1 MPGRF
6 LLHEP
11 KERSRVSRPP
21 TVLLFRLLLEAYVS
35 TTAPRARSD
44 TSALARHFRFA
55 ERNTDLRTEVLGGI
69 TTFFVM
75 AYIIFLNPTILTLNR
90 GAEPPLVPAFGAL
103 VTATCLAAAIATIA
117 MGLYTNY
124 PFAAAS
130 GLGLNAVVAFDLI
143 ATRGLPWQ
151 AAMGVI
157 FIEGLLITLLVL
169 TGFREAVLNAVPL
182 TLKRAISV
190 GIGLFILFIGLINAG
205 FVRVPVE
212 TITLTGDAT
221 LSGPTPLGALGA
233 AGVQLGAPATPVGIG
248 NFTRLPVAVALLGL
262 LLMLWLLSR
271 RVKAALLLGIVLT
284 TLIAVV
290 IRLLVPGAAV
300 SSVPTAANLSQLS
313 VLPLDFSTIGS
324 GFNFSAFNSP
334 TAAAKGIGVVA
345 ALLVIFSLMLSD
357 FFDTMG
363 TIVGVGEEAG
373 FVDEQGRL
381 PGANRVLLIDS
392 LAAALGGLF
401 GVSSVTTY
409 IESAAGV
416 SEGARTGLAS
426 VVTGLLFLLA
436 LALAPFAGLVPPEAT
451 APALIIVGFLM
462 FAAVRE
468 IDVSNLLDGFPALIT
483 LIMMPLTFSITNGI
497 GAGFVCYAFL
507 RLVSGRAREIHPLF
521 WVVSGAFVI
530 YFLIPLLQPLT

>member
-1 MPGRF
+1 M
-6 LLHEP
+6 
-11 KERSRVSRPP
+11 
-21 TVLLFRLLLEAYVS
+21 S
-35 TTAPRARSD
+35 TTAPGAPSN
-44 TSALARHFRFA
+44 TSALARYFRFA
-55 ERNTDLRTEVLGGI
+55 ERNTNLRTEILGGI

-90 GAEPPLVPAFGAL
+90 GAEPPLVPPFFAL

-143 ATRGLPWQ
+143 ATRGLAWQ

-157 FIEGLLITLLVL
+157 FIEGIIITLLVL

-212 TITLTGDAT
+212 TITVTGNAT

-233 AGVQLGAPATPVGIG
+233 AGVELGSPATPVGIG
-248 NFTRLPVAVALLGL
+248 DFTQLPVAIALLGL

-284 TLIAVV
+284 TVIAIV

-300 SSVPTAANLSQLS
+300 SSVPTAADLSQLTP
-313 VLPLDFSTIGS
+313 LPLDFSTIGS

-334 TAAAKGIGVVA
+334 AGAAKGLGVVA

-462 FAAVRE
+462 FASVRE
-468 IDVSNLLDGFPALIT
+468 IDVTNLLDGFPALMT

-497 GAGFVCYAFL
+497 GAGFVTYAFL
-507 RLVSGRAREIHPLF
+507 RLVSGRAREVHPLF
-521 WVVSGAFVI
+521 WVVSAAFII

>member
-1 MPGRF
+1 M
-6 LLHEP
+6 
-11 KERSRVSRPP
+11 
-21 TVLLFRLLLEAYVS
+21 S
-35 TTAPRARSD
+35 TNARRAQSD
-44 TSALARHFRFA
+44 SSAIARYFRFG
-55 ERNTDLRTEVLGGI
+55 ERNTDLRTEILGGI

-90 GAEPPLVPAFGAL
+90 SAEPPVVPPFTGL
-103 VTATCLAAAIATIA
+103 VTATCLAAAIVTIA

-130 GLGLNAVVAFDLI
+130 GLGLNAVVAFDLV
-143 ATRGLPWQ
+143 ATRGLAWQ

-157 FIEGLLITLLVL
+157 LIEGVIITLLVL

-190 GIGLFILFIGLINAG
+190 GIGLFILFIGLVNAG

-212 TITLTGDAT
+212 SITVTGNATLT
-221 LSGPTPLGALGA
+221 GPTPLGALGA
-233 AGVQLGAPATPVGIG
+233 AGVQVGAPATPVGLG
-248 NFTRLPVAVALLGL
+248 NITTLPVAIALLGL
-262 LLMLWLLSR
+262 LLMLWLMSR
-271 RVKAALLLGIVLT
+271 RVKAALLIGILLT
-284 TLIAVV
+284 TVVAIV
-290 IRLLVPGAAV
+290 IRLVMPGAPV
-300 SSVPTAANLSQLS
+300 SSIPSAADISQLRP
-313 VLPLDFSTIGS
+313 LPLDFSTIGA
-324 GFNFSAFNSP
+324 GLNFDVFNSP
-334 TAAAKGIGVVA
+334 AAAAKGLGVVA

-363 TIVGVGEEAG
+363 TIVGVGEEGG
-373 FVDEQGRL
+373 FVDEHGRL
-381 PGANRVLLIDS
+381 PGANRVLLVDS

-416 SEGARTGLAS
+416 SQGARTGLAS

-436 LALAPFAGLVPPEAT
+436 LGLAPFAGLVPPEAT

-468 IDVSNLLDGFPALIT
+468 IDVTDLLEGFPALVT

-497 GAGFVCYAFL
+497 GAGFVTYAFL
-507 RLVSGRAREIHPLF
+507 RLVSGRAREVHPLF
-521 WVVSGAFVI
+521 WLVSAAFVV
-530 YFLIPLLQPLT
+530 YFVIPLIQPLT

>member
-1 MPGRF
+1 MLRRF
-6 LLHEP
+6 LVPFSTTLVY
-11 KERSRVSRPP
+11 RSIL
-21 TVLLFRLLLEAYVS
+21 TWEAHVS
-35 TTAPRARSD
+35 TTRS
-44 TSALARHFRFA
+44 TSTDNSSLARYFHFA
-55 ERNTDLRTEVLGGI
+55 ERNTDLRTEVLGGV

-75 AYIIFLNPTILTLNR
+75 AYIIFVNPSILTLN
-90 GAEPPLVPAFGAL
+90 GDPAAQAAGVVPPFGAV
-103 VTATCLAAAIATIA
+103 VTATCLAAAIISIA

-130 GLGLNAVVAFDLI
+130 GLGLNAVVAFDLV

-190 GIGLFILFIGLINAG
+190 GIGLFILFIGLVNAG
-205 FVRVPVE
+205 FVQRTPVE
-212 TITLTGDAT
+212 G
-221 LSGPTPLGALGA
+221 G
-233 AGVQLGAPATPVGIG
+233 TPVTLG
-248 NFTRLPVAVALLGL
+248 NVTRLSAAVALVGL
-262 LLMLWLLSR
+262 LVTLWLMSR
-271 RVKAALLLGIVLT
+271 RIKAALLIGILLT
-284 TLIAVV
+284 TVVAIV
-290 IRLLVPGAAV
+290 IRLIVPEAAV
-300 SSVPTAANLSQLS
+300 STVSSAANVRQLGQQ
-313 VLPLDFSTIGS
+313 LAEYRLDFSTIGA

-334 TAAAKGIGVVA
+334 TAIAKGLGVVA

-381 PGANRVLLIDS
+381 PGANRVLLVDS
-392 LAAALGGLF
+392 LGAVIGGLF

-436 LALAPFAGLVPPEAT
+436 LVLAPFAGIVPPEAT

-468 IDVSNLLDGFPALIT
+468 IDVTDLLDGFPALIT
-483 LIMMPLTFSITNGI
+483 LIMMPLTYSITNGI
-497 GAGFVCYAFL
+497 GAGFITYAFL
-507 RLVSGRAREIHPLF
+507 RLVSGRGREIHPLF
-521 WVVSGAFVI
+521 WIVAGAFVI
-530 YFLIPLLQPLT
+530 YFIIPLLQPAA

>member
-1 MPGRF
+1 M
-6 LLHEP
+6 
-11 KERSRVSRPP
+11 
-21 TVLLFRLLLEAYVS
+21 S
-35 TTAPRARSD
+35 TTAHGAN
-44 TSALARHFRFA
+44 TSWLARHFRFA
-55 ERNTDLRTEVLGGI
+55 ERNTDLRTEIVGGI

-75 AYIIFLNPTILTLNR
+75 AYIIFVNPFILTLN
-90 GAEPPLVPAFGAL
+90 GSAQPPVAPSFNAL
-103 VTATCLAAAIATIA
+103 VTATCLAAAIITIA

-157 FIEGLLITLLVL
+157 FLEGVLITLLVL

-190 GIGLFILFIGLINAG
+190 GIGLFILFIGLVNAG

-212 TITLTGDAT
+212 SITVTGNAT
-221 LSGPTPLGALGA
+221 LSGPTPLAALA
-233 AGVQLGAPATPVGIG
+233 AQGVQLGTPGTPVTLG
-248 NFTRLPVAVALLGL
+248 NVSGLSVALALLGL
-262 LLMLWLLSR
+262 FLTLWLMSLR
-271 RVKAALLLGIVLT
+271 IQAALLIGILLT
-284 TLIAVV
+284 TVIAIIVKLV
-290 IRLLVPGAAV
+290 VPGAVV
-300 SSVPTAANLSQLS
+300 SASSPTAADLSRLAFQF
-313 VLPLDFSTIGS
+313 PDFSTIGA
-324 GFNFSAFNSP
+324 GLNFTAFNSP
-334 TAAAKGIGVVA
+334 AAAAKGLGVVA

-363 TIVGVGEEAG
+363 TIVGVGEEGG
-373 FVDEQGRL
+373 FLDQEGRL
-381 PGANRVLLIDS
+381 PGANRVLLVDS

-416 SEGARTGLAS
+416 AEGARTGLAS

-436 LALAPFAGLVPPEAT
+436 LGLAPFAGLVPPEAT

-468 IDVSNLLDGFPALIT
+468 IDVTDLLDGFPALLT
-483 LIMMPLTFSITNGI
+483 LIMMPLTYSITNGI
-497 GAGFVCYAFL
+497 GAGFISYVFL
-507 RLVSGRAREIHPLF
+507 RLVSGRAREVPLLL
-521 WVVSGAFVI
+521 WIVSLAFVI
-530 YFLIPLLQPLT
+530 YFVLG

>member
-1 MPGRF
+1 
-6 LLHEP
+6 LS
-11 KERSRVSRPP
+11 ERS
-21 TVLLFRLLLEAYVS
+21 FACIQLEERVS
-35 TTAPRARSD
+35 TTSPARADS
-44 TSALARHFRFA
+44 SSLARFFRFA
-55 ERNTDLRTEVLGGI
+55 ERGTDLRTEIVGGI

-75 AYIIFLNPTILTLNR
+75 AYIIFVNPFILTLN
-90 GAEPPLVPAFGAL
+90 GSAQPPVVPPFPAL

-143 ATRGLPWQ
+143 GARGLPWQ

-157 FIEGLLITLLVL
+157 FIEGVLITLLVL

-190 GIGLFILFIGLINAG
+190 GIGLFILFIGLVNAG
-205 FVRVPVE
+205 IVQ
-212 TITLTGDAT
+212 TGQ
-221 LSGPTPLGALGA
+221 GTPL
-233 AGVQLGAPATPVGIG
+233 TIG
-248 NFTRLPVAVALLGL
+248 NLTQIPVVIAILGL
-262 LLMLWLLSR
+262 LVTLWLMSR
-271 RVKAALLLGIVLT
+271 KVKAALLIGIVLT
-284 TLIAVV
+284 TLVAMVIKFIA
-290 IRLLVPGAAV
+290 PGVAV
-300 SSVPTAANLSQLS
+300 STVPTAADINAISF
-313 VLPLDFSTIGS
+313 VPLDWSTIGS
-324 GFNFSAFNSP
+324 GFNFQVFNSP
-334 TAAAKGIGVVA
+334 TAAAQGLGVIA

-373 FVDEQGRL
+373 FIDENGKL
-381 PGANRVLLIDS
+381 PGANRVLLVDS

-426 VVTGLLFLLA
+426 VVTGVLFLA
-436 LALAPFAGLVPPEAT
+436 LVIAPFVGLVPPEAT

-468 IDVSNLLDGFPALIT
+468 IDVTDLLDGFPALLT
-483 LIMMPLTFSITNGI
+483 LIMMPLTYSITNGI
-497 GAGFVCYAFL
+497 GAGFIAYAFL
-507 RLVSGRAREIHPLF
+507 RLVSGRAREVHPLF
-521 WVVSGAFVI
+521 WIVSAAFVV
-530 YFLIPLLQPLT
+530 YFLLPLFQL

>member
-1 MPGRF
+1 M
-6 LLHEP
+6 
-11 KERSRVSRPP
+11 S
-21 TVLLFRLLLEAYVS
+21 
-35 TTAPRARSD
+35 TAPRARTD
-44 TSALARHFRFA
+44 NSALARYFRFA

-75 AYIIFLNPTILTLNR
+75 AYIIFLNPTILTLNNS
-90 GAEPPLVPAFGAL
+90 AEAQSAGVVPPFLAL
-103 VTATCLAAAIATIA
+103 VTATCLAAGIATIA
-117 MGLYTNY
+117 MGAFTNY
-124 PFAAAS
+124 PLAAAS

-157 FIEGLLITLLVL
+157 FIEGVIITALVL

-182 TLKRAISV
+182 VLKRAISV
-190 GIGLFILFIGLINAG
+190 GIGLFILFIGLVNAG
-205 FVRVPVE
+205 IVLR
-212 TITLTGDAT
+212 T
-221 LSGPTPLGALGA
+221 PTEGG
-233 AGVQLGAPATPVGIG
+233 TPVTIG
-248 NFTRLPVAVALLGL
+248 DFTRLPVALAILGL
-262 LLMLWLLSR
+262 LIMLWLLSR
-271 RVKAALLLGIVLT
+271 RVKAALLIGILLT
-284 TLIAVV
+284 TVIAIV
-290 IRLLVPGAAV
+290 IRLLLPGANVSAV
-300 SSVPTAANLSQLS
+300 PSAADVTQLS
-313 VLPLDFSTIGS
+313 LLPLDFSTIGS
-324 GFNFSAFNSP
+324 GFNFTVFNSP
-334 TAAAKGIGVVA
+334 TAAAKGLGIVA

-373 FVDEQGRL
+373 FVDQNGRL

-426 VVTGLLFLLA
+426 IVTGVLFLLA
-436 LALAPFAGLVPPEAT
+436 LALAPFAGIVPPEAT

-468 IDVSNLLDGFPALIT
+468 IDVTNLADGFPALIT
-483 LIMMPLTFSITNGI
+483 LIMMPLTYSITNGI
-497 GAGFVCYAFL
+497 GAGFVTYVFL
-507 RLVSGRAREIHPLF
+507 RLVSGRAREIHPLL
-521 WVVSGAFVI
+521 WIVSIAFVI
-530 YFLIPLLQPLT
+530 YFIIPLIEQIV